1 MCKKNIIIL
10 TRLSICIAIACGF
23 APSQTRAC
31 DVPVFRYALE
41 RWPADQYRAI
51 AVEAAPFSKAEAA
64 ALANLRKRVRSE
76 GLNLRLQTMEK
87 ADFLKSD
94 YARDLPEQIDTNT
107 LILFYPASA
116 GLSQPVWQGGI
127 SSEALGQLADCGS
140 RQALTKSILGG
151 SSAVFLLLESGDTE
165 KDNAA
170 RLLLNSKLKEL
181 NSQIKLPGEVV
192 TAGAEDTAADEI
204 NQLQSAVPFKI
215 DLTTLSLPKPA
226 PGNSSQEILRH
237 CLLGLEPDLADLQAE
252 PMVFTIYGRGRT
264 LPPLIGKGINERM
277 IDQVALFITGAC
289 SCQVKAQNPGT
300 DLLIQQDWDA
310 AVLKKESE

>member
-64 ALANLRKRVRSE
+64 ALASLRKRVRSE
-76 GLNLRLQTMEK
+76 GLNLRLQAMEK

-116 GLSQPVWQGGI
+116 GLSQPVWQGGHNRN
-127 SSEALGQLADCGS
+127 EC
-140 RQALTKSILGG
+140 
-151 SSAVFLLLESGDTE
+151 
-165 KDNAA
+165 
-170 RLLLNSKLKEL
+170 LNT
-181 NSQIKLPGEVV
+181 IRPGF
-192 TAGAEDTAADEI
+192 G
-204 NQLQSAVPFKI
+204 
-215 DLTTLSLPKPA
+215 
-226 PGNSSQEILRH
+226 
-237 CLLGLEPDLADLQAE
+237 
-252 PMVFTIYGRGRT
+252 
-264 LPPLIGKGINERM
+264 
-277 IDQVALFITGAC
+277 
-289 SCQVKAQNPGT
+289 
-300 DLLIQQDWDA
+300 
-310 AVLKKESE
+310 